1 MPQFTF
7 RARSRAGGKL
17 LIGDISAANV
27 NAAADKLLRKGFI
40 PSRIEARKSYLFDF
54 LAKNFKSIGGLGLE
68 KLIIFTTQLASLLK
82 AGIPIVQI
90 MDILS
95 EQENKGYFRQVLA
108 DIKSRI
114 EDGVSLNESMRE
126 YPLIFPETYTSM
138 VIAGEISGTLDQTL
152 ERLVKLL
159 ERELETAN
167 RIREALRYPTI
178 VAVSIITAVITLMT
192 FVVPKFST
200 IFTNAKIELPL
211 ATRTLIT
218 LYGFLHG
225 NWPLIFAAFALS
237 TIFFYWLIKNGP
249 WEGKWHYFILKVP
262 ITGAVITRIKFAQ
275 FCGILSCMVKS
286 GIPILKAIDLSSNAT
301 ANKYLETVFGEVG
314 KSVQEGTGMTEPL
327 RKRGELVPH
336 AVIQMISAG
345 EASGKLDE
353 MLERIAGFFNK
364 EAERE
369 IKNLSAY
376 IEPVMV
382 FLLGSIILFI
392 ALSIFL
398 PIWDLTK
405 IVHP

>member
-1 MPQFTF
+1 M
-7 RARSRAGGKL
+7 K
-17 LIGDISAANV
+17 GDISATNI
-27 NAAADKLLRKGFI
+27 NSAADKLLREGFI
-40 PSRIEARKSYLFDF
+40 PSRIEARKRYLFDF
-54 LAKNFKSIGGLGLE
+54 FAKNFKSFGSLSPE

-82 AGIPIVQI
+82 AGIPIVQTI
-90 MDILS
+90 DILS
-95 EQENKGYFRQVLA
+95 EQEDHSYFRQVLS
-108 DIKSRI
+108 DIKSKI
-114 EDGVSLNESMRE
+114 EDGASLNESMRE

-167 RIREALRYPTI
+167 RIREALRYPKI
-178 VAVSIITAVITLMT
+178 VAVSIITAIITLMT
-192 FVVPKFST
+192 FVVPKFSA

-211 ATRTLIT
+211 ATKTLIT
-218 LYGFLHG
+218 LYDFFHG
-225 NWPLIFAAFALS
+225 NWLVIFGASALS
-237 TIFFYWLIKNGP
+237 IIIFYWLIKNGP
-249 WEGKWHYFILKVP
+249 WKGKWHYFILKAPV
-262 ITGAVITRIKFAQ
+262 TGAVITRIKFAQ
-275 FCGILSCMVKS
+275 FCGILSCLVKS

-301 ANKYLETVFGEVG
+301 ANKYLETVFVEVG
-314 KSVQEGTGMTEPL
+314 TSVQEGTGMAEPL
-327 RKRGELVPH
+327 RKRGGLVPH

-382 FLLGSIILFI
+382 FILGSIILFI